1 MTTAEQVPDWL
12 TSDNPR
18 VVWDGAL
25 GSLDAALQGLA
36 AGGEQASPDRVVPLT
51 AAASAGFA
59 YLDREGFAAVGPV
72 ILAPLAEVTYALL
85 RAAAAGTPDDVEAA
99 ALGVCCVLGVD
110 PESLAAS

>member
-25 GSLDAALQGLA
+25 GSLDAALPGLA

-51 AAASAGFA
+51 AAASTSSG
-59 YLDREGFAAVGPV
+59 VPS
-72 ILAPLAEVTYALL
+72 
-85 RAAAAGTPDDVEAA
+85 AAARSRA
-99 ALGVCCVLGVD
+99 
-110 PESLAAS
+110 